1 MGIKPE
7 EFSSVPGLDPGVEP
21 GIEIQELLNLVRPGG
36 ISSEQ
41 DYLLSWLS
49 AKPGQ
54 MRSLRSMELDPEKR
68 LETVLSALLKE
79 PCNKVFPFKKAR
91 R

>member
-1 MGIKPE
+1 MIIKPE
-7 EFSSVPGLDPGVEP
+7 ELSGPSGMEMEDLLKLIRPE
-21 GIEIQELLNLVRPGG
+21 GIKA
-36 ISSEQ
+36 EQ

-49 AKPGQ
+49 AEPAQ

-68 LETVLSALLKE
+68 CETVLSALLRE
-79 PCNKVFPFKKAR
+79 PCNKVVPFKKTR

>member
-7 EFSSVPGLDPGVEP
+7 EICQPSGMGMD
-21 GIEIQELLNLVRPGG
+21 ELLKLIRPEG
-36 ISSEQ
+36 IKGEQ

-54 MRSLRSMELDPEKR
+54 MRSLRSVELDKEKR

-79 PCNKVFPFKKAR
+79 PCNKVVPFKNPR